1 MNKAKREVINVWP
14 VSNRGVFKGFVKI
27 TFAESVAVFPMK
39 LMEGNHGYFLGFP
52 KVTQSDGTKRQAG
65 RFLYQDANR
74 MLTEDV
80 LRSYIPGTPICREF
94 QMKENLFLYYRV
106 YPQPVRADCLVAT
119 ASLEINH
126 QIRIEGIRLFQL
138 RDGVRMILYPEVTYK
153 GKGEQVIRPVVEFRQ
168 DVQKQVFREFWRIY
182 DAKK

>member
-1 MNKAKREVINVWP
+1 MGEGEKVNKAKREVINVWP
-14 VSNRGVFKGFVKI
+14 VANRGVFKGFVKI

-52 KVTQSDGTKRQAG
+52 KVTQSDGTKRHAG

-80 LRSYIPGTPICREF
+80 LRRYIPGTPICREF

-138 RDGVRMILYPEVTYK
+138 RDGVRMILYRA
-153 GKGEQVIRPVVEFRQ
+153 GS
-168 DVQKQVFREFWRIY
+168 VQSKATKTGSERHRRYIGGSILHERHHE
-182 DAKK
+182 